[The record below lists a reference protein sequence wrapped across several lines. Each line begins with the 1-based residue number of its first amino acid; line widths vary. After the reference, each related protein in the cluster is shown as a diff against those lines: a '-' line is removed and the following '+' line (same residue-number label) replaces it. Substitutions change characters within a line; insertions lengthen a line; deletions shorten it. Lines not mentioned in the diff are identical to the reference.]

1 MLTFLQDRCLVDV
14 YYRTDVKLVFI
25 ILDRGQVDVH
35 YRTDVKLMFISGY
48 LGPRIIHLPAIRQY
62 SSGMFLLYNGTVFT
76 DIRYRLFLFFYLV
89 FSIS

>member
-1 MLTFLQDRCLVDV
+1 MLIILDRGLVDI